1 MTVETQERASDS
13 QPWIAVGELAE
24 SFAPDA
30 NLLPS
35 TDALAG
41 RQFKLTDE
49 TGARLDLQ
57 IGHGVCTVI
66 EERSRETD
74 LIVTSL
80 RPDVHLLDIR
90 EPAAARR
97 SLAVV
102 LDLATQAATIVEARL
117 PEPAAVE
124 EPLFRRARRGLP
136 LTSVT
141 GRLRAATI
149 NGPFDP
155 ARAHRST
162 TDLVGLRLRHRYNAG
177 ELYEHVYLNE
187 RRYCWHCIEGSEQS
201 LADVDECDF
210 RKIRDG
216 LYLFTWREKLIPTF
230 GLVLMDLD
238 ALRTTGKIMGFKDD
252 TFETVTHFSVGALS
266 QIVNRVPEGL

>member
-1 MTVETQERASDS
+1 MQDHDS
-13 QPWIAVGELAE
+13 QPWIAVGELAD

-30 NLLPS
+30 NLLS
-35 TDALAG
+35 RTDDLAG
-41 RQFKLTDE
+41 RQFTLTDE
-49 TGARLDLQ
+49 DGARLDLR
-57 IGHGVCTVI
+57 IGPGACTI
-66 EERSRETD
+66 FDGQERNAD
-74 LIVTSL
+74 LIATSP
-80 RPDVHLLDIR
+80 RPDVYLLDIR
-90 EPAAARR
+90 ETAAPRR
-97 SLAVV
+97 SLAIV
-102 LDLATQAATIVEARL
+102 LDLAAHAATIVEAQL

-141 GRLRAATI
+141 GRFRAASI
-149 NGPFDP
+149 DRPFDS
-155 ARAHRST
+155 ASAHRPT
-162 TDLVGLRLRHRYNAG
+162 RDLVGLRLRHRYNAG

-187 RRYCWHCIEGSEQS
+187 RRYCWHCLEGSEQS

-216 LYLFTWREKLIPTF
+216 LYLFAWREKLIPTF

-266 QIVNRVPEGL
+266 QIVNRVPAGL